1 MINFIL
7 FIIALLLF
15 AFLAIIGFV
24 YAVVKNFF
32 AGLSQYFWLC
42 ALSLDQTGNT
52 FCQMLFN
59 DVLIK
64 KNGHKFGNPDQ
75 TVSYVLGIN
84 LKQETISTT
93 GKIIAAI
100 LNFIDKNHVQ
110 KAAQNPQ

>member
-52 FCQMLFN
+52 FCQHLFN
-59 DVLIK
+59 DLLRK
-64 KNGHKFGNPDQ
+64 PSGHKFGNPDE

-84 LKQETISTT
+84 KQNKTLYFL
-93 GKIIAAI
+93 GRCIAAI
-100 LNFIDKNHVQ
+100 INFIDKNHVE